1 MRIKTVDVDIGK
13 LNRIEGLMDYGA
25 VEILFRSG
33 REPLGRARIP
43 CNGEY
48 LDPDNISPWIEYLQS
63 PSPLDIPDENLPT
76 VTVVIC
82 TRNRSDLLAITLD
95 SLTRQEYPP
104 YEILVVDNGC
114 QDEIRKLTEQILPQA
129 RYLAEPRPG
138 LDFARNRGLLAATGD
153 IIAFLDDDTCADP
166 FWVRSLTESFAA
178 FPQAGA
184 VTGLILPLELET
196 EAQAMFEAYGG
207 FARGFNRRVLPR
219 DGQRRFGR
227 KLPLLVEAIGVGAG
241 CNMAFRSIVL
251 RELSGFDEALDTG
264 LSLPA
269 CGDLDIFYRVL
280 RAGYELV
287 YEPRAMIRHYH
298 RRSKRELRR
307 QLAGHLR
314 SLSAF
319 LIKTIAAERGL
330 IRVQAI
336 GFLAWRLVKNIY
348 RLLRSLVGLDAL
360 PFAFRLHILSAG
372 IVGLGSYHASKRR
385 IQTSI

>member
-1 MRIKTVDVDIGK
+1 MRIKIVDVDINS
-13 LNRIEGLMDYGA
+13 LDRIEDLDGYDA
-25 VEILFRSG
+25 VEILFRAG

-43 CNGEY
+43 CNGDF
-48 LDPDNISPWIEYLQS
+48 LDLEKFHSLIKDLPS

-76 VTVVIC
+76 VTVVVC
-82 TRNRSDLLAITLD
+82 TMNRPDLLAYALA

-104 YEILVVDNGC
+104 DEILVIDNGC
-114 QDEIRKLTEQILPQA
+114 QDEVRKLAEEILPKA
-129 RYLAEPRPG
+129 RYLTEPRPG
-138 LDFARNRGLLAATGD
+138 LDFARNRALSAATGD
-153 IIAFLDDDTCADP
+153 IIAFLDDDAAGDP
-166 FWVRSLTESFAA
+166 FWVRSLAESFAA

-184 VTGLILPLELET
+184 VTGLILPLKLET

-227 KLPLLVEAIGVGAG
+227 KLPLLVEAIAVGSG
-241 CNMAFRSIVL
+241 CNMAFRSAVL

-264 LSLPA
+264 PPLPA
-269 CGDLDIFYRVL
+269 GGDLDIFYRVL

-298 RRSKRELRR
+298 RRSKRDLRR

-319 LIKTIAAERGL
+319 LVKTICAERGFM
-330 IRVQAI
+330 RMQATF
-336 GFLAWRLVKNIY
+336 FLAWRLVKNGY
-348 RLLRSLVGLDAL
+348 RFIRSLLGLDAL
-360 PFAFRLHILSAG
+360 PFAFRLHILLAG
-372 IVGLGSYHASKRR
+372 IAGLGSYHASRRR
-385 IQTSI
+385 IRNQI